1 MDEKTKALEMF
12 LKHEAKTASGRFVLS
27 AMEHMKKEEAPERI
41 QEFTDDFRKL
51 FQLCSEKK
59 QEVCFV
65 QIVLMRARALRGKPF
80 YLLEAYD
87 KNFYLSE
94 PLVRLQLRLEWLYLE
109 YRKYCREIEEQS
121 KKYIQCFTEYEL
133 NRIKLAELINCRR
146 IVRHL
151 FEESIVYIINTEEY
165 RRLNVQEGFQMHMA
179 EYRGPYEKIFEQD
192 QYTDQIG
199 AIWYGVLQDNAEK
212 KG

>member
-12 LKHEAKTASGRFVLS
+12 LKREAKTASGSFVCS
-27 AMEHMKKEEAPERI
+27 AMEHMKNEEAPERV

-51 FQLCSEKK
+51 FRLCSEKK

-65 QIVLMRARALRGKPF
+65 QIVQMRARALRGKPF
-80 YLLEAYD
+80 YFLEAYD
-87 KNFYLSE
+87 KDFYLSE
-94 PLVRLQLRLEWLYLE
+94 PLVRLELRLEWLYLE
-109 YRKYCREIEEQS
+109 YGKYCREIEKQS

-133 NRIKLAELINCRR
+133 NRIKLTELINCRR

-179 EYRGPYEKIFEQD
+179 EYRGPYEKIFEQGR
-192 QYTDQIG
+192 YTDQIG
-199 AIWYGVLQDNAEK
+199 AIWYGILQDNAEK
-212 KG
+212 QR

>member
-12 LKHEAKTASGRFVLS
+12 LKREAKTASGSFVCS
-27 AMEHMKKEEAPERI
+27 AMEHMKKEEAPERV

-59 QEVCFV
+59 QEACFI

-80 YLLEAYD
+80 YFLEAYD
-87 KNFYLSE
+87 KDFYLSE
-94 PLVRLQLRLEWLYLE
+94 PLVRLELRLEWLYLE
-109 YRKYCREIEEQS
+109 YGKYCREIEKQS

-133 NRIKLAELINCRR
+133 NRIKLTELINCRR

-179 EYRGPYEKIFEQD
+179 EYRGPYEKIFEQGR
-192 QYTDQIG
+192 YTDQIG
-199 AIWYGVLQDNAEK
+199 AIWYGILQDNAEK
-212 KG
+212 QR

>member
-1 MDEKTKALEMF
+1 MDEKAKALEMF
-12 LKHEAKTASGRFVLS
+12 LKREAKTASGRFVIS

-41 QEFTDDFRKL
+41 QEFTDDFRKF

-59 QEVCFV
+59 QEIWFV

-80 YLLEAYD
+80 YFLEAYD
-87 KNFYLSE
+87 KSFYLSE
-94 PLVRLQLRLEWLYLE
+94 PIVRFELRLEWLYME
-109 YRKYCREIEEQS
+109 YGKFCREIEEQS
-121 KKYIQCFTEYEL
+121 KKYIRCFTEYEL

-165 RRLNVQEGFQMHMA
+165 RQLKVQEGFQMHMA
-179 EYRGPYEKIFEQD
+179 EYRGPYEKIFEHD

-199 AIWYGVLQDNAEK
+199 ALWYGILQDNAEK
-212 KG
+212 QR